1 MLWSSVL
8 RIIEERNRLFVFGTL
23 LSCLIVKSLMPE
35 LIERERRM
43 NGLGKVGTDALLVV
57 LF

>member
-8 RIIEERNRLFVFGTL
+8 RMIEERKRLFVFGTL
-23 LSCLIVKSLMPE
+23 LSCLIIKSSMPE
-35 LIERERRM
+35 SIERARRM
-43 NGLGKVGTDALLVV
+43 NGLGKVSTDALLVV